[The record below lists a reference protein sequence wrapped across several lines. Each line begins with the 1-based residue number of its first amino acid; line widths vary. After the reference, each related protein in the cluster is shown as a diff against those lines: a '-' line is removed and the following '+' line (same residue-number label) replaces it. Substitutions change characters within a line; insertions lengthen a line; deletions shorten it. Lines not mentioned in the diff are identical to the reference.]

1 MDTNSITTKE
11 EENNKEFD
19 LNPKVLI
26 IIAIIVI
33 LYYFL
38 FASLGET
45 IDLYDI
51 DEKSFFTILMEF
63 LLWSFFI
70 LLVLLNGM
78 SYIFDM
84 DISASISNLFSA
96 SPLINLEVN
105 NNTNN
110 DNNIDTNNSISIS
123 DIMKQKEVFHIPGN
137 RYSYEDAK
145 AICLSYDGR
154 LATYQEIS
162 DAYDNGAD
170 WCGYGWSDGQM
181 ALFPTQQSKWQNL
194 QSIDGHENDCGRPG
208 INGGYIDNPNV
219 RFGINCFG
227 YKPDIKAEEVKQM
240 ENATLYQK
248 TQKETDFDKK
258 VDHWRSKI
266 PEILI
271 APFNHE
277 NWSVV

>member
-1 MDTNSITTKE
+1 MDSNSITTKE

-19 LNPKVLI
+19 PNPKVLI
-26 IIAIIVI
+26 IVAIIVI

-96 SPLINLEVN
+96 SP
-105 NNTNN
+105 

-123 DIMKQKEVFHIPGN
+123 NIMKQKQVFHIPGN

-181 ALFPTQQSKWQNL
+181 ALFPTQQSKWKNL

-208 INGGYIDNPNV
+208 INGGFIDNPNV

-227 YKPDIKAEEVKQM
+227 YKPEIKAEEVKQM

-258 VDHWRSKI
+258 VDYWRRKI